1 MSFVHF
7 QQMMLGS
14 PQHQWHVVLRFW
26 IIGQH
31 FEDVSFGQCL
41 KSFFG
46 FHDRNGTMKSQH
58 IQSVRGRR
66 VGVPTHGGGSLVTLF
81 NTSVVQTMIGVA
93 TSFQG
98 GLPSCRMATTPKTRP
113 EGDMS
118 WREVGELGLRYA
130 RIPLA
135 LLVVEALYW
144 FITMPSDTLAPIQVT
159 EAYIWHAA
167 TNALFGE
174 GSATLT
180 THNGWMTRLDL
191 LHPTFPGPFSS
202 VGLYVSDECAGVH
215 EMLFLSTLVIMTDGV
230 PQRKKIKTVA
240 VMCGLVYILN
250 IARLLVFYPI
260 AVEGC
265 TALPHQQAC
274 LRDMWQWHETVY
286 QWGFLVVLVGMWLV
300 WFIAYG
306 GPSRTLKATQEANEP
321 WRVRLRWSWQRQH
334 FALIG
339 AALVLFLLAF
349 GNIATNEEAQEARA
363 TMEAC
368 EFANL
373 LSSSCG
379 SAQQRWDDAIG
390 YAWSLS
396 ALGLLT
402 VAGTGLV
409 LERPLQDGTWPST
422 PAPVV
427 VQEEPKPKGH
437 HVKRS
442 GSWKRH
448 SREEE

>member
-1 MSFVHF
+1 MS
-7 QQMMLGS
+7 
-14 PQHQWHVVLRFW
+14 
-26 IIGQH
+26 
-31 FEDVSFGQCL
+31 E
-41 KSFFG
+41 
-46 FHDRNGTMKSQH
+46 
-58 IQSVRGRR
+58 
-66 VGVPTHGGGSLVTLF
+66 
-81 NTSVVQTMIGVA
+81 VA

-98 GLPSCRMATTPKTRP
+98 GLPSWAMATTDKTRP

-118 WREVGELGLRYA
+118 WKEVGELGLRYA

-135 LLVVEALYW
+135 LLLVEALYW

-167 TNALFGE
+167 TNFLFGE

-215 EMLFLSTLVIMTDGV
+215 EMLFLSTLIIMTDGV
-230 PQRKKIKTVA
+230 PQKKKIKTVA

-265 TALPHQQAC
+265 TALPNQQAC
-274 LRDMWQWHETVY
+274 LQDMWQWHETVY

-300 WFIAYG
+300 WFMAYG
-306 GPSRTLKATQEANEP
+306 GPSRTLKATQQASEP
-321 WRVRLRWSWQRQH
+321 WRLRPRWSWQRHH

-339 AALVLFLLAF
+339 GALVLFLLAF
-349 GNIATNEEAQEARA
+349 GNITTNEEAQEARD

-373 LSSSCG
+373 LSSECG

-409 LERPLQDGTWPST
+409 VERPLPDGRWPS
-422 PAPVV
+422 APTVV
-427 VQEEPKPKGH
+427 ALPETTKPKGH

-442 GSWKRH
+442 GSWKHR
-448 SREEE
+448 SSEEE